1 MKEEIC
7 AHLTGLGIPY
17 TRLDHPKAD
26 TMEACAAIEVELGA
40 PICKNLLLTNRQQT
54 RFYLLM
60 MPGNKPFFT
69 KDLSKQLGTAR
80 LSFASAAQMEELLG
94 VAPGSASV
102 LCLANDTEQRVQLV
116 MDAPVMDG
124 ALVGC
129 HPCDN
134 TSTLSLRMKDLLEVF
149 LPATG
154 HTPIRVEL

>member
-7 AHLTGLGIPY
+7 AYLASLGIAY
-17 TRLDHPKAD
+17 ARMDHEKAD
-26 TMEACAAIEVELGA
+26 TMEVCAAIEVELGA

-54 RFYLLM
+54 QFYLLM
-60 MPGNKPFFT
+60 MPGDKQFFT

-80 LSFASAAQMEELLG
+80 LSFASGAQMEALLG
-94 VAPGSASV
+94 VTPGSASV
-102 LCLANDTEQRVQLV
+102 LCLAHDKDHRVQLV
-116 MDAPVMDG
+116 MDAPVMDSP
-124 ALVGC
+124 LVGC

-134 TSTLSLRMKDLLEVF
+134 TATLSIATADILERF